1 MVVGA
6 AGPPCWMTSITMS
19 ANSSDVDVVGGPGW
33 VVGSALAVDIVNP
46 ERPMSTPANS
56 SDVDVVTGPGAG
68 GWVGSALAVPI
79 ANAESPI
86 AAPATAANTHRIASV
101 IPLLACAI
109 PIPIAAQFDSPR
121 S

>member
-1 MVVGA
+1 
-6 AGPPCWMTSITMS
+6 MTSITMS
-19 ANSSDVDVVGGPGW
+19 
-33 VVGSALAVDIVNP
+33 
-46 ERPMSTPANS
+46 ANS

-86 AAPATAANTHRIASV
+86 AAPAIAANAHRIASV